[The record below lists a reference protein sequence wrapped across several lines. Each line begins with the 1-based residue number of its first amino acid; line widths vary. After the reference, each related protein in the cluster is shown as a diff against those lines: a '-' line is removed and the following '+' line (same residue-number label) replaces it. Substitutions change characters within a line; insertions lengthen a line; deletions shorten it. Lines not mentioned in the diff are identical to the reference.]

1 MLDTIMLVI
10 YLCTIAY
17 LAYLLT
23 VMFIRKSPLMFEK
36 SLIHSLAFYTRL
48 RASRILFMLKVL
60 RTILLKPIVLLPII
74 ALIIFMLIS
83 ARAAIPAYSWYKV
96 SGEPFNETVVTISFI
111 NPISIG
117 EGTDFAETLI
127 EEITKSINVQVRTV
141 MPIARLSLAK
151 PIILNNINRSIY
163 VIVALPDNYIAKL
176 KESLELGMHVPYI
189 LSCDKTLRSNCI
201 PPHKLLNLVVI
212 DDVYLLPV
220 QGYIGLKPIFP
231 PPGNVMI
238 TSLNYLPKVLGEDL
252 GDEVITDLVIV
263 YDEVIVTDLSKLMKL
278 LLVILSKYGNINKA
292 ELVCPLGKFLYSRVA
307 IPTSK
312 SLIVATTTS
321 IISIIVL
328 LAVLHSMTPE
338 IKSLYGKLLLV
349 GMPQWSMTII
359 SSLYVSILILLVG
372 VPTLI
377 YIYLRYGGL
386 PTFNSFLTLSIT
398 WLSSLTYMNSSLKP
412 KSLTKSDVYI
422 PITRRYDLMLSNGID
437 LSRLENVIK
446 DSLKTNEFFT
456 IEELESQRYPNEVV
470 IHARLMYNEVWG
482 SGLDLNIVLSRDE
495 ESVKV
500 HISSYVWGIEE
511 ISESIMNTMLG
522 LAISRIVGAIRSCL
536 T

>member
-1 MLDTIMLVI
+1 MLDTVMLII
-10 YLCTIAY
+10 YLCAVAY

-23 VMFIRKSPLMFEK
+23 VMFVRRSSLVFEK
-36 SLIHSLAFYTRL
+36 SLIYRLTFYTKL

-60 RTILLKPIVLLPII
+60 RTILLKPIALLPII
-74 ALIIFMLIS
+74 ALILFMLIS
-83 ARAAIPAYSWYKV
+83 AKAATPAYTWYRV
-96 SGEPFNETVVTISFI
+96 SDESFNETAITISFS
-111 NPISIG
+111 NPVSID
-117 EGTDFAETLI
+117 ESIDFVKVLMS
-127 EEITKSINVQVRTV
+127 EITKSINIRVRTIL
-141 MPIARLSLAK
+141 PIARLSLTK
-151 PIILNNINRSIY
+151 PIILNSINRSIY
-163 VIVALPDNYIAKL
+163 VIVALPDSYIAKL
-176 KESLELGMHVPYI
+176 KESLGLGPYIPHI

-220 QGYIGLKPIFP
+220 QGYIGLRPVFP

-238 TSLNYLPKVLGEDL
+238 TSLSYLPKVLREDL
-252 GDEVITDLVIV
+252 RDEVITDLIIV
-263 YDEVIVTDLSKLMKL
+263 YGKVDISDLDNLMKL
-278 LLVILSKYGNINKA
+278 LLVVLGRYGNIDKA
-292 ELVCPLGKFLYSRVA
+292 EFTCALGKFMYSRVA
-307 IPTSK
+307 IPTPK
-312 SLIVATTTS
+312 SVLVATTTS
-321 IISIIVL
+321 IVSIVVI

-338 IKSLYGKLLLV
+338 IRSLYGKLLLV

-359 SSLYVSILILLVG
+359 SSLYVSTLIALTG

-398 WLSSLTYMNSSLKP
+398 WLSSLIYMNTSLKP
-412 KSLTKSDVYI
+412 KSLTKSDVYTPVI
-422 PITRRYDLMLSNGID
+422 RRYDLMLSDGMD
-437 LSRLENVIK
+437 LSKLEDVIK
-446 DSLKTNEFFT
+446 DSIKTNEFFA
-456 IEELESQRYPNEVV
+456 IEELESQRYPNEVI

-511 ISESIMNTMLG
+511 ISESIMNTMLS